1 MADCYLKFSGLN
13 FLYQSILSPLSIN
26 SSSISGTL
34 IAFEKI
40 IEYVYASKVVKVKTL
55 LYRMPISVHSLFESN
70 AQDELASYIPTVCA
84 INKISFQ

>member
-13 FLYQSILSPLSIN
+13 FLNQRILSSLSIN

-40 IEYVYASKVVKVKTL
+40 IENVYASKVVKVTTL
-55 LYRMPISVHSLFESN
+55 LCRMPISVHSFSESN
-70 AQDELASYIPTVCA
+70 AQDELASYIPTVCT
-84 INKISFQ
+84 INEISFQ